1 MVYQL
6 KNPTIYRGS
15 VQWME
20 VDFVGRSLRERKRR
34 SQNRFAMMSISAV
47 VILLLVIISFQ
58 SIELQAKTDA
68 YAAKEAVLTKEIE
81 KEQERTEE
89 IEEYKKYIKTKKY
102 VEEVAKDKLG
112 LVYSDEV
119 IFKPEE

>member
-1 MVYQL
+1 M
-6 KNPTIYRGS
+6 
-15 VQWME
+15 
-20 VDFVGRSLRERKRR
+20 GRSLRERKRR

-58 SIELQAKTDA
+58 SIELHAKTDA
-68 YAAKEAVLTKEIE
+68 YAAREAVLTKEIE

-89 IEEYKKYIKTKKY
+89 IEEYKKYVKTKKY

-112 LVYSDEV
+112 LVYEDEI

>member
-1 MVYQL
+1 M
-6 KNPTIYRGS
+6 PTGYSGLRRR
-15 VQWME
+15 ME

-47 VILLLVIISFQ
+47 VILLLVIISVQ

-68 YAAKEAVLTKEIE
+68 YAAREAVLTKEIE

-89 IEEYKKYIKTKKY
+89 IEEYKKYVKTKKY

-112 LVYSDEV
+112 LVYEDEI